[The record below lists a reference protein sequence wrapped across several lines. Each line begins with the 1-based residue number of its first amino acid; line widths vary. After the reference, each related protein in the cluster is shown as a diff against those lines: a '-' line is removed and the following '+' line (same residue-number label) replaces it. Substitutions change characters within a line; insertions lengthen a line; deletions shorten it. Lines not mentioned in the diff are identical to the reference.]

1 MKKLNPGYVYVV
13 FCALIFSAV
22 EVVLKF
28 TKGMFHPMQITV
40 LRFLIGGAVLL
51 PFALRAMKARRAVF
65 TRADARFF
73 AALGMFFVCVAMSFY
88 QLAVEYAPASV
99 VAVLF
104 SCNPIFITV
113 LAGLLLHEPI
123 RKNHVL
129 ALCLE
134 AVAVLLIV
142 DPLHARLDARGV
154 AFSLSS
160 AALFALYS
168 VLGKKRAARFG
179 GIAVTSLCSLFG
191 GAELLLL
198 LLVGHTASGA
208 AFFTRLGLSLY
219 ADVPLVS
226 NLTAASLPWLLYL
239 GAVNTGLGFVLH
251 MLAMEK
257 TDAQTASLVFFLKP
271 MLAPLF
277 ALIFLRED
285 IRLNMWLGIACFLVG
300 SGCAILPG
308 VVEANKQ
315 KKQEATIPRRSA
327 PRRCGPRRR

>member
-1 MKKLNPGYVYVV
+1 MKKINPGYLYIVL
-13 FCALIFSAV
+13 CALIFSAV
-22 EVVLKF
+22 EVVLKH
-28 TKGMFHPMQITV
+28 TAGMFHPMQITV

-51 PFALRAMKARRAVF
+51 PFALRAMRAHGARF
-65 TRADARFF
+65 TAADARFF
-73 AALGMFFVCVAMSFY
+73 TALGFLFVCVAMSFY
-88 QLAVEYAPASV
+88 QLAVVYAPASV

-104 SCNPIFITV
+104 SCNPIFITL
-113 LAGLLLHEPI
+113 LAGPMLGEPI

-134 AVAVLLIV
+134 AVAVFLIV
-142 DPLHARLDARGV
+142 DPPHARLDARGV

-168 VLGKKRAARFG
+168 VLGKKRAKRFG
-179 GIAVTSLCSLFG
+179 GIAVTSFCSLFG

-198 LLVGHTASGA
+198 LLIGRTSGGA
-208 AFFTRLGLSLY
+208 AFFPRLGLSLY
-219 ADVPLVS
+219 ADVPIFS

-239 GAVNTGLGFVLH
+239 GAVNTGLGFVFH

-277 ALIFLRED
+277 ALAFLRED
-285 IRLNMWLGIACFLVG
+285 IRLNMWLGIACFLIG

-308 VVEANKQ
+308 VIEANKR
-315 KKQEATIPRRSA
+315 KKQEVSL
-327 PRRCGPRRR
+327 

>member
-1 MKKLNPGYVYVV
+1 MKKINPGYLYIVL
-13 FCALIFSAV
+13 CATIFSAV

-28 TKGMFHPMQITV
+28 TAGMFHPMQITV

-51 PFALRAMKARRAVF
+51 PFALRAVKKRGETLKRTDLA
-65 TRADARFF
+65 FF
-73 AALGMFFVCVAMSFY
+73 AALGALFVCVAMAFY
-88 QLAVEYAPASV
+88 QMAVVYAPASV

-113 LAGLLLHEPI
+113 LAGLLLREPI

-142 DPLHARLDARGV
+142 DPLHARLDARGI
-154 AFSLSS
+154 AFSLAS
-160 AALFALYS
+160 AALFALYG
-168 VLGKKRAARFG
+168 VLGKQRSARLG

-198 LLVGHTASGA
+198 LLFGRTAVGSVL
-208 AFFTRLGLSLY
+208 FRSLGLSLL
-219 ADVPLVS
+219 ADVPILS
-226 NLTAASLPWLLYL
+226 SLTLRSLPWLLYL

-257 TDAQTASLVFFLKP
+257 TSAQTASLIFFLKP

-277 ALIFLRED
+277 ALIFLREE
-285 IRLNMWLGIACFLVG
+285 ILLNMWLGIVCFLVG
-300 SGCAILPG
+300 SGVAILPG
-308 VVEANKQ
+308 ILATRQKEVVSVRPP
-315 KKQEATIPRRSA
+315 QER
-327 PRRCGPRRR
+327 

>member
-1 MKKLNPGYVYVV
+1 MKKLNPGYLYIVL
-13 FCALIFSAV
+13 CALIFSAV
-22 EVVLKF
+22 EVVLKH
-28 TKGMFHPMQITV
+28 TAGMFHPMQITV

-51 PFALRAMKARRAVF
+51 PFALRSMRARGAQF
-65 TRADARFF
+65 ARSDVGFF
-73 AALGMFFVCVAMSFY
+73 AALGFLFVCVAMSFY
-88 QLAVEYAPASV
+88 QLAVVYAPASV

-113 LAGLLLHEPI
+113 LAGLLLSEPI
-123 RKNHVL
+123 RKNHIL

-134 AVAVLLIV
+134 SIAVLLIV

-154 AFSLSS
+154 AFSLGS

-179 GIAVTSLCSLFG
+179 GIAITSLCSLFG
-191 GAELLLL
+191 GAELLILL
-198 LLVGHTASGA
+198 LLGHMRSCA
-208 AFFTRLGLSLY
+208 ALFTGLGLSLY
-219 ADVPLVS
+219 ADVPLFS
-226 NLTAASLPWLLYL
+226 NLTGASLPWLLYL

-277 ALIFLRED
+277 ALIFLREE
-285 IRLNMWLGIACFLVG
+285 IRLNMWLGIVCFLIG
-300 SGCAILPG
+300 SGCAVLRG
-308 VVEANKQ
+308 VIAARKNK
-315 KKQEATIPRRSA
+315 KA
-327 PRRCGPRRR
+327 